1 MLLCNLIF
9 NACIVGL
16 VEIAPNFFELHTM
29 PLHSTGAGAA
39 TINTYYTLGPVS
51 KFSQNFLPESQ
62 FGNGEY
68 WFFLQILGG
77 GCPSSSTPVLSGW
90 GYGFVS
96 RFNLIRL
103 DIRRLGVR
111 QRTDAD
117 TIRERITSTD
127 ATESNHSQARYDL
140 ILFNIILRI
149 KLIISRLGNYADSV

>member
-29 PLHSTGAGAA
+29 PLHPTGAGAA

-77 GCPSSSTPVLSGW
+77 GCPSGSTPVLSGW
-90 GYGFVS
+90 GWGFVS

-103 DIRRLGVR
+103 DIRGLRIR
-111 QRTDAD
+111 RRTDAD

-127 ATESNHSQARYDL
+127 VTGSDHSQARYDF
-140 ILFNIILRI
+140 ILFNITLWI
-149 KLIISRLGNYADSV
+149 KLAISRPSYCTESV